1 MRILVY
7 TTQVRFPG
15 GYESLA
21 LSLAESLV
29 ALGVPAFLLSHHPAN
44 FAIPSDSCPQR
55 EIPTG
60 VATHYLNMPTS
71 PSLGHVIRGALRLR
85 KLVRQ
90 LKVDA
95 IEVSGFGPSM
105 LAAMATLGMRVR
117 VLVGVHAVASST
129 RAVNAKWLAWQLVR
143 CCGARVSFYGV
154 SQMAAEAWLRYIGC
168 TRDRVATVYNSV
180 TGPIASRDPQT
191 VQRFRDELGC
201 MTEDRIV
208 LCVGRI
214 LVAKGQLT
222 VVDALLPILATHKLR
237 LVFLGRSDV
246 VPGDDDERVRR
257 MRNCVEASPLCG
269 RVHFLGARQDVDV
282 IMSAAHALAHV
293 PLQEAFG
300 LVLAEAMTV
309 GLPIVASNVGG
320 IPEVVA
326 GTDTILVPP
335 EDPLALRNA
344 FLECLGWSDERRAE
358 CIRKGRERAIAF
370 HPDRRADAI
379 LALLQGSRH

>member
-7 TTQVRFPG
+7 TTQVRYPG
-15 GYESLA
+15 GYENLA
-21 LSLAESLV
+21 LSLAESLA
-29 ALGVPAFLLSHHPAN
+29 ALGVPAFLLCHHSAN
-44 FAIPSDSCPQR
+44 FAIPDDSCPQR
-55 EIPTG
+55 EIPAV

-71 PSLGHVIRGALRLR
+71 PSLRHVIRGALRLR

-95 IEVSGFGPSM
+95 IEVSGYAPSI
-105 LAAMATLGMRVR
+105 LAALATLGMRVR
-117 VLVGVHAVASST
+117 VIVGVHAVAPST

-143 CCGARVSFYGV
+143 LCGARVSFYGV

-168 TRDRVATVYNSV
+168 TRDRVATIYNSV
-180 TGPIASRDPQT
+180 TRPVAGRDPLL

-201 MTEDRIV
+201 MREDRIV
-208 LCVGRI
+208 LCVGRV
-214 LVAKGQLT
+214 LVSKGHLT
-222 VVDALLPILATHKLR
+222 VVDALLPILATYKLR
-237 LVFLGRSDV
+237 LVFAGRSDTE
-246 VPGDDDERVRR
+246 PGDDGEQVRR
-257 MRNCVEASPLCG
+257 MRNCVEASPLCD
-269 RVHFLGARQDVDV
+269 RVHFLGARPDVDV
-282 IMSAAHALAHV
+282 IMSASHALVHV

-309 GLPIVASNVGG
+309 GLPIIASNVGG

-344 FLECLGWSDERRAE
+344 FLDCLGWSDERQAE
-358 CIRKGRERAIAF
+358 CIRKGRERAMDF
-370 HPDRRADAI
+370 HPDRRTDQI